1 MTTKQILAKFREG
14 AIWIVL
20 GAIVSIV
27 PFYYNTNASIGAI
40 ENKAEIHDS
49 EINEVKTEFSNIKGL
64 QSVQE
69 ERHINIQRRLE
80 RIEKKLDYL
89 IEQGL

>member
-1 MTTKQILAKFREG
+1 MTTKQILAKIKEG
-14 AIWIVL
+14 AVWIVL
-20 GAIVSIV
+20 GAVVSIV
-27 PFYYNTNASIGAI
+27 PFYYNTNASIELI
-40 ENKAEIHDS
+40 EGKVQVQEH
-49 EINEVKTEFSNIKGL
+49 EINEVKTEFNNIKGV